1 MIKKDIPIIREF
13 LGNENNVLEMI
24 TPLKCARIYFKKN
37 SEKEFIII
45 LTPMLQE
52 EKEVLF
58 KSTPYCKDLK
68 PIEHIRGKNFVYT
81 FE

>member
-1 MIKKDIPIIREF
+1 MIKKDVPIIREF
-13 LGNENNVLEMI
+13 LGNENNVSGMI

-58 KSTPYCKDLK
+58 KSIPYCKDLK
-68 PIEHIRGKNFVYT
+68 PIEHIRKNNFVYT